1 MDISLFNLYLCTAWA
16 SPHEKKKLFL
26 NTQTK
31 RIFHILTNLY
41 IPPKTRLI
49 DVDCS
54 YQSSMRIRSRKP
66 TKRTIRWQFKS
77 SFRTENAESRCK
89 STDLEQADPSEAT
102 TSKKKKQLVSIHPP
116 LSKSHVPV
124 DPLYQPQNMCGPTKS
139 QMKEQVELK
148 INLEKKKS
156 T

>member
-1 MDISLFNLYLCTAWA
+1 MY
-16 SPHEKKKLFL
+16 
-26 NTQTK
+26 
-31 RIFHILTNLY
+31 TNY
-41 IPPKTRLI
+41 
-49 DVDCS
+49 
-54 YQSSMRIRSRKP
+54 
-66 TKRTIRWQFKS
+66 
-77 SFRTENAESRCK
+77 
-89 STDLEQADPSEAT
+89 
-102 TSKKKKQLVSIHPP
+102 